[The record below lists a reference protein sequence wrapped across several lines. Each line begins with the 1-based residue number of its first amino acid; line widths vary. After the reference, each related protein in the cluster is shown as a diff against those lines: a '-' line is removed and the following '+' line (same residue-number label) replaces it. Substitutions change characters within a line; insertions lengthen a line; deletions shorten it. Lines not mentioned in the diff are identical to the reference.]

1 MYSFEGDFRRKP
13 QQNLAGASAQRQTN
27 RDALI
32 QQSQQQR
39 QKREEQRRR
48 LNATVKIQAYVRS
61 YLTRKHCKQHERED
75 FDHVFR
81 PTQTEYSDQALIP
94 IVAKLLFFYDIDKDC
109 SRLVSVSQV
118 LLKQW
123 KKVLLTSGASVQIR
137 RLLALHLRLLKR
149 EFEVPLAVPL
159 RMFEVFTSVS
169 SVEDAV
175 GSNEALSSV
184 GNTFLYLVKRGYFK
198 DLRDLICDR
207 TPPLYGPSI
216 NPPTPLCGALLDLIH
231 RPVSLTMRVNNL
243 EYSETVMTEF
253 ASIFLCQPYPEP
265 VELFVIPALG
275 QDPNKKFPFLALIQ
289 CLQDENKY
297 RSGKLVNDSWLL
309 HSVLGLEPPDF
320 SLGQDPNKKF
330 PFLALIQCLQDEN
343 KYRSGKL
350 VNDSWLL
357 HSVLGLEPPDFLNDI
372 RNINNTRLPHNPIVL
387 DYLKLIAKLTCNVC
401 NKQITYEYED
411 SLYSQ
416 ETAADKDDDSDSD
429 TEPNPTSVREQKLL
443 TRCIELLNEP
453 ERCVMSTCAQITDSD
468 LGDDF
473 LDPMAD
479 ICHNLL
485 LSHRMALHKYR
496 LLYTLAFK
504 PVFLRGLWKW
514 LSSMS
519 HESSFG
525 GSATPLLSALSRGM
539 GAEGSVIGVHR
550 LLAPLAVFCALF
562 SLLIGTLHDTEF
574 CRDVDDDEKMSLASS
589 TGSTGGSGNR
599 VHAFEFS
606 ELGALCRTLRQVCL
620 GLVELAYPESRP
632 PVLTGQYKDAVG
644 HKNEIAAKNQTP
656 AWSHL
661 FKLQV
666 CLGLVEL
673 AYPESRPPVLTGQY
687 KDAVGHKENQISAKN
702 QTPAW
707 SHLFK
712 FSQLGALCRTLRQ
725 VCLGLVELAYPESRP
740 PVLTGQYKD
749 AVGHKNEIAAK
760 NQTPAWSHL
769 FKVYVSVPRIG
780 CINADHAFEFSEL
793 GALCRTLR
801 QVCLGLV
808 ELAYPESRPPVLTG
822 QYKDAVGHKNEI
834 AAKNQTPAWSHL
846 FKLESRLRPRVRP
859 LLEESAGCSQRR
871 SHSPVELAR
880 RLLNALLAAAP
891 YCDLFTTGLPRL
903 MIECEIVC
911 ERMCERFSELGAL
924 CRTLR
929 QVCLGLVELA
939 YPESRPPVLTGQYKD
954 AVGHKNE
961 IATKNQT
968 PAWSHLFKIVSFIK
982 RGPGFIGSLNDSVSH
997 TKRERET
1004 KILISFSKD
1013 QIIQSLCLGLVEL
1026 AYPESRPPVLTGQ
1039 YKDAVGHKENQISVK
1054 NQTPAWSHLFKF
1066 GTAKR
1071 ARIRARNPFI
1081 KAPADQMLRL
1091 HPRGPPRGPPGGPR
1105 VCTHLLRALYVRDSR
1120 LDFCAGWEWPVEG
1133 AVPEGAAAIA
1143 IFAGMTNVPAARRR
1157 RMPDRTLAMMSTE
1170 EGPPL
1175 TIKEQ
1180 RTVTILREIPFVVP
1194 FSTRVLIFQGL
1205 LIREKHDHWYE
1216 MASFNEGP
1224 AINISVRRSHL
1235 YEDAFD
1241 KLSPDNEPDMKLK
1254 MRVQLINQAGAEEA
1268 GIDGGGLFRE
1278 FISELL
1284 KSAFDPNRGLFRLT
1298 RDNMLYPNPGVH
1310 LLYDDFPMHYY
1321 FVGRML
1327 GKALYENLLVE
1338 LPLAEFFLGKLCSS
1352 RDPDV
1357 HALASLDPGLYRGL
1371 LMLKSHK
1378 RQDVPDLGLDFTIVS
1393 DELGEQRI
1401 EELKP
1406 GGANIPVTAENRIEY
1421 IHLVADYKL
1430 NRQIRAQCNAFKRGL
1445 MSVVNGEWLRMFS
1458 CRELQLLISGSEVP
1472 IDIEDMKRNIQ
1483 YAGGFSAEHPTIQHF
1498 WKVVE
1503 NFTDQQK
1510 RQLLKFVTSC
1520 SRPPLLGFKD
1530 LQPQFCIQS
1539 AGTAD
1544 RLPSSSTCM
1553 NLLKLPEFDSEE
1565 ILAERLLY
1573 AIQAGAGFELS

>member
-48 LNATVKIQAYVRS
+48 LNAVIKIQAYVRS
-61 YLTRKHCKQHERED
+61 YLTRKHCKQHEREQ
-75 FDHVFR
+75 FDYAFR
-81 PTQTEYSDQALIP
+81 PAQTEYSDQALIP
-94 IVAKLLFFYDIDKDC
+94 IVAKLLFFYDVDKDC
-109 SRLVSVSQV
+109 SRLVSISQV

-123 KKVLLTSGASVQIR
+123 KKILLTSGASVQIR
-137 RLLALHLRLLKR
+137 RLLALHLHLLKR
-149 EFEVPLAVPL
+149 EFEVPIAVPL
-159 RMFEVFTSVS
+159 RMFEVFTSIS
-169 SVEDAV
+169 SVEDAM

-184 GNTFLYLVKRGYFK
+184 GKTFLYLVKRGYFK

-207 TPPLYGPSI
+207 TPPLYGASI
-216 NPPTPLCGALLDLIH
+216 NPPTALCGALLDLIH

-243 EYSETVMTEF
+243 QYSETIMTEF
-253 ASIFLCQPYPEP
+253 ASTFLCQPYPEP

-289 CLQDENKY
+289 CLQEANKY
-297 RSGKLVNDSWLL
+297 
-309 HSVLGLEPPDF
+309 
-320 SLGQDPNKKF
+320 
-330 PFLALIQCLQDEN
+330 C
-343 KYRSGKL
+343 SGKL

-372 RNINNTRLPHNPIVL
+372 RNINNTRLPNDPIVL
-387 DYLKLIAKLTCNVC
+387 DYLKLIAKLTYNVC

-416 ETAADKDDDSDSD
+416 ETAADKDDDSDSE

-453 ERCVMSTCAQITDSD
+453 DRCIMSTCAQITETD
-468 LGDDF
+468 LSDDF
-473 LDPMAD
+473 LDSMSE

-514 LSSMS
+514 LSNMS

-574 CRDVDDDEKMSLASS
+574 CREVDDDEKMSLASS
-589 TGSTGGSGNR
+589 TGSTCGGGGR

-644 HKNEIAAKNQTP
+644 HKQSE
-656 AWSHL
+656 
-661 FKLQV
+661 
-666 CLGLVEL
+666 
-673 AYPESRPPVLTGQY
+673 
-687 KDAVGHKENQISAKN
+687 ISAKN

-712 FSQLGALCRTLRQ
+712 
-725 VCLGLVELAYPESRP
+725 
-740 PVLTGQYKD
+740 
-749 AVGHKNEIAAK
+749 
-760 NQTPAWSHL
+760 
-769 FKVYVSVPRIG
+769 
-780 CINADHAFEFSEL
+780 
-793 GALCRTLR
+793 
-801 QVCLGLV
+801 
-808 ELAYPESRPPVLTG
+808 
-822 QYKDAVGHKNEI
+822 
-834 AAKNQTPAWSHL
+834 
-846 FKLESRLRPRVRP
+846 
-859 LLEESAGCSQRR
+859 
-871 SHSPVELAR
+871 
-880 RLLNALLAAAP
+880 
-891 YCDLFTTGLPRL
+891 
-903 MIECEIVC
+903 
-911 ERMCERFSELGAL
+911 
-924 CRTLR
+924 
-929 QVCLGLVELA
+929 
-939 YPESRPPVLTGQYKD
+939 
-954 AVGHKNE
+954 
-961 IATKNQT
+961 
-968 PAWSHLFKIVSFIK
+968 
-982 RGPGFIGSLNDSVSH
+982 
-997 TKRERET
+997 
-1004 KILISFSKD
+1004 
-1013 QIIQSLCLGLVEL
+1013 
-1026 AYPESRPPVLTGQ
+1026 
-1039 YKDAVGHKENQISVK
+1039 
-1054 NQTPAWSHLFKF
+1054 
-1066 GTAKR
+1066 
-1071 ARIRARNPFI
+1071 
-1081 KAPADQMLRL
+1081 
-1091 HPRGPPRGPPGGPR
+1091 

-1120 LDFCAGWEWPVEG
+1120 LEFCAGWEWPVEG

-1143 IFAGMTNVPAARRR
+1143 IFAGMANVPAARRR
-1157 RMPDRTLAMMSTE
+1157 RMPDRTLAMMSTD

-1472 IDIEDMKRNIQ
+1472 IDIEDLKRNIQ
-1483 YAGGFSAEHPTIQHF
+1483 YAGGFTAEHPTIQLF

-1539 AGTAD
+1539 AGAAD